1 MSALRRGHPGP
12 QPNQAVSHP
21 GSKPPGKG
29 AEGEAMPT
37 ENSLHP
43 VLQAEGLT
51 KSFGAIRALQGVDI
65 EVKPGSVHAVVGH
78 NGAGKSTLM
87 NVLSG
92 VYRPDS
98 GRISISGHEVH
109 LSSPRDALGQGVSM
123 VHQELSIIPDLDVAE
138 NMFLGRE
145 PVRSLGVVRRQELYD
160 RTQKLLA
167 DLDIDV
173 SARTRCATLSLGA
186 RQMIE
191 IAQAI
196 SRNSKLL
203 ILDEPTSALSQS
215 EQGRLFAFLNQL
227 KTRAIGILYVSHKL
241 DEVQA
246 LSDTVTVMRDGKRVT
261 TVPTRELDHMR
272 LVELMVGHVIKKG
285 EMPAPPGSEI
295 TLEVS
300 GLTSNAANVH
310 DISFSAKRGEII
322 GLAGMLGS
330 GRTELFEL
338 LFGLRQADFGT
349 IRVNQAPLRL
359 QSTFEAMRSGMAL
372 VPEDRRSQGIFA
384 GLPIWKNVALASFQ
398 DAFRAR
404 FGFVRGSDAKRAA
417 QGEVTRF
424 QVRTPSLN
432 QEIQFLSGGN
442 QQKVILAR
450 WLVRKPR
457 ILLLDDPTAGI
468 DVGAKDEI
476 HSFIRTLAAAG
487 LTVIMSSSEF
497 PELLDNCHRILV
509 IRNGRIVDEMD
520 PQSSTEAELVH
531 AASATTA

>member
-1 MSALRRGHPGP
+1 MML
-12 QPNQAVSHP
+12 
-21 GSKPPGKG
+21 
-29 AEGEAMPT
+29 T

-51 KSFGAIRALQGVDI
+51 KSFGAIKALQGVDI
-65 EVKPGSVHAVVGH
+65 AVQPGSVHAVVGH

-92 VYRPDS
+92 VYRPSS
-98 GRISISGHEVH
+98 GRIEISGREVH
-109 LSSPRDALGQGVSM
+109 MSSPRDAQGQGVSM

-145 PVRSLGVVRRQELYD
+145 PVHSLGVVRRQEIYD

-167 DLDIDV
+167 DLDLDV
-173 SARTRCATLSLGA
+173 SARTRCAALSLGA

-203 ILDEPTSALSQS
+203 ILDEPTSALSQA
-215 EQGRLFAFLNQL
+215 EQERLFAFLNQL
-227 KTRAIGILYVSHKL
+227 KSRAIGILYVSHKL
-241 DEVQA
+241 DEVRA

-261 TVPTRELDHMR
+261 TVPARELDHTR
-272 LVELMVGHVIKKG
+272 LVELMVGHVVKKG
-285 EMPAPPGSEI
+285 EMPAPPAPEI

-300 GLTSNAANVH
+300 GLTSNASNIH
-310 DISFSAKRGEII
+310 DISFSARRGEIV

-330 GRTELFEL
+330 GRTELFEH
-338 LFGLRQADFGT
+338 LFGLRQADSGT
-349 IRVNQAPLRL
+349 IRVNQAPLRFH
-359 QSTFEAMRSGMAL
+359 SSIDAMKSGMAL

-384 GLPIWKNVALASFQ
+384 GLPIWNNVALASFQ

-404 FGFVRGSDAKRAA
+404 FGFVRGSDTKRAA
-417 QGEVTRF
+417 QEEIDRF

-468 DVGAKDEI
+468 DVGAKGEI
-476 HSFIRTLAAAG
+476 HAFIRTLAASG

-497 PELLDNCHRILV
+497 PELLDTCHRILV
-509 IRNGRIVDEMD
+509 IRNGRIVDEKD
-520 PQSSTEAELVH
+520 PQTSSEAELVR
-531 AASATTA
+531 AASATIV